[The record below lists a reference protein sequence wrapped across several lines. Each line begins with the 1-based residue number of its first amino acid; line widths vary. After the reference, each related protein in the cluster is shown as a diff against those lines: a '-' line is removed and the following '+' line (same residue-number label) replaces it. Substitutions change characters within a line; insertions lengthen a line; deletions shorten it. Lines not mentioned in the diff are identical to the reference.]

1 MRDEMLIWSLVFQ
14 KIATLQDL
22 ETTWSLDDALRAAAF
37 LEMKNALELETQ
49 KELSHGHSARASNQ
63 GRTRRR

>member
-49 KELSHGHSARASNQ
+49 KELSHGHSARASNP
-63 GRTRRR
+63 GRPRRR